1 MANIKKNK
9 KGYGYMYTDLA
20 AIHEY
25 LESEGLRYYQ
35 FTRRVGEDDYI
46 MTQKLVKNGDSWV
59 KDGEALQGC
68 RIVQATLSGKAN
80 PAQEQRKR
88 NYIRTQIFRSHGFWI
103 IHNRQRWRGLNKAR

>member
-1 MANIKKNK
+1 MASIKKNK
-9 KGYGYMYTDLA
+9 RGYGYMYTDLA

-46 MTQKLVKNGDSWV
+46 MTQKLVK
-59 KDGEALQGC
+59 KDNNWIKMGEPLQGC

-80 PAQEQRKR
+80 PAQEQRKC
-88 NYIRTQIFRSHGFWI
+88 NYIRT
-103 IHNRQRWRGLNKAR
+103 

>member
-9 KGYGYMYTDLA
+9 RGYGYMYTDLA

-35 FTRRVGEDDYI
+35 FTRRIGEDDYI
-46 MTQKLVKNGDSWV
+46 MTQKLVKDGDCWV

-68 RIVQATLSGKAN
+68 RIVQATLSGKTN

-88 NYIRTQIFRSHGFWI
+88 NYIRT
-103 IHNRQRWRGLNKAR
+103 